1 MTEKKVISNDK
12 ENPKEE
18 FNLKDIPRCIRCSLI
33 CSLKLNYIGNYEP
46 RIIYECENGHSGNIS
61 LEEYLNNYNKF
72 SILKELCSDC
82 GKTNEEELFYCTV
95 CKRFI
100 CLSCIIYHK
109 GDKHS
114 IINIRRY
121 DSLCLKHF
129 NLFSFYCTK
138 CRKNLCIYCLKNHRP
153 HELINLSETY
163 FSKNSKLSIKE
174 EIIKVENQI
183 KELDIIE
190 EKLIKEIKKLK
201 ESTQL
206 EIRFLKILLKSYEY
220 EENKRNLNYNIIQN
234 LKNCDKIFRANKIP
248 FYEKLYKDGSNL
260 LQNLQNLK
268 NINSSFP
275 TNYKTLKNHTS
286 YVNHILKLSDGRLIS
301 CSNDDSI
308 NIYKKDSYELEISI
322 KDHKGTVYCVSELKD
337 GRIISCSSDKTIK
350 IIKLLDDGKYQID
363 QELLGHKSDV
373 LKAIEIKENVL
384 VSISYDK
391 TMKIWKLNKENKF
404 ENILTIIFQRSNSYC
419 NIFKISKYEF
429 VTSSCSD
436 YSLKFWNSKNFF
448 NPHD

>member
-1 MTEKKVISNDK
+1 M
-12 ENPKEE
+12 
-18 FNLKDIPRCIRCSLI
+18 
-33 CSLKLNYIGNYEP
+33 
-46 RIIYECENGHSGNIS
+46 
-61 LEEYLNNYNKF
+61 
-72 SILKELCSDC
+72 
-82 GKTNEEELFYCTV
+82 FYCTA

-121 DSLCLKHF
+121 YDSLCLKHF

-138 CRKNLCIYCLKNHRP
+138 CRKKLCIYCLKNHRP
-153 HELINLSETY
+153 HELIKLSENY
-163 FSKNSKLSIKE
+163 FSKNSKLSIQE

-201 ESTQL
+201 ESTKL
-206 EIRFLKILLKSYEY
+206 ELRFLKILLKSYEY

-234 LKNCDKIFRANKIP
+234 LKNCDKIFRANKIT

-286 YVNHILKLSDGRLIS
+286 YIYHILKLSDGRLIS
-301 CSNDDSI
+301 CSGDNSI
-308 NIYKKDSYELEISI
+308 SIYKKDSYELEISI
-322 KDHKGTVYCVSELKD
+322 KVHEGTVYYALELKD
-337 GRIISCSSDKTIK
+337 GRIISCSSDETIK
-350 IIKLLDDGKYQID
+350 IIKLLYDGKYKID
-363 QELLGHKSDV
+363 QELLGHKSYA

-404 ENILTIIFQRSNSYC
+404 
-419 NIFKISKYEF
+419 
-429 VTSSCSD
+429 
-436 YSLKFWNSKNFF
+436 
-448 NPHD
+448 